1 MALEMAPYRITVNA
15 IAPGL
20 TDTAQPR
27 YGMTEEE
34 IASAGPTIPLGRI
47 AQPEDML
54 PTILFLCGPG
64 GAYITGQTH
73 HVNGGGWMP

>member
-1 MALEMAPYRITVNA
+1 
-15 IAPGL
+15 
-20 TDTAQPR
+20 
-27 YGMTEEE
+27 MTEDE
-34 IASAGPTIPLGRI
+34 IAAAGETVPLGRI

-54 PTILFLCGPG
+54 PTVLFLCGPG